1 MARPPALEPLFLETL
16 ARLSDGVVIFDAD
29 ALLRT
34 ANSAFKKMNPRLG
47 SFLSEG
53 TTWDIF
59 LREAQNCGCYP
70 PEICKRLSII
80 EADLIGTMDDGYRVI
95 TPAGPGLSCVIHLNS
110 SSDGGF
116 ILTQT
121 ERANDDVSQEAE
133 SEVEVLLGKV
143 LEACPACL
151 TMSRIGDGQVIYRSP
166 AATAL
171 LGPAKSSFSHFAKRA
186 ERADFIT
193 ALLPDARV
201 DDMRVTG
208 IRADGTEFPAGI
220 SARLIEYRGEDVIV
234 SNMEDLTSILAV
246 QAELA
251 KKRTEVFQAEKMSA
265 LGELL
270 AGVAHELNNPL
281 SIIVGNTE
289 MLIEDLEGTQ
299 HVNRVDKMA
308 TAAER
313 CVKIVRSFLAMARQE
328 PLHPKPT
335 SAHDIVQTALDAV
348 GTLTGNGNLEI
359 SVELPEDLPDLMV
372 DELQISQVVINL
384 LTNAIHA
391 ILDSET
397 GGKIKLTGFSELA
410 TGTVTLSIA
419 DNGPGIDEKIVTR
432 IFDPL
437 FTTKDVGKG
446 TGVGLAFCHRVVSA
460 HGGAIALLQSDTPG
474 AVFNVTLPQALLR

>member
-1 MARPPALEPLFLETL
+1 MTPLLLETL
-16 ARLSDGVVIFDAD
+16 AGLNDGVALFDAD
-29 ALLRT
+29 AQLLT
-34 ANSAFKKMNPRLG
+34 ANRAFRDMNPKLED
-47 SFLSEG
+47 LLNEG
-53 TTWDIF
+53 TSWDIL
-59 LREAQNCGCYP
+59 LREAEIRGIYP
-70 PEICKRLSII
+70 KDVCKRLTII
-80 EADLIGTMDDGYRVI
+80 EADLLGTLDDGHQVI
-95 TPAGPGLSCVIHLNS
+95 TPAGPGHSFVIRLSAR
-110 SSDGGF
+110 SDDGF

-121 ERANDDVSQEAE
+121 ERLEDEGARDAE
-133 SEVEVLLGKV
+133 SEVEVLLSKV

-151 TMSRIGDGQVIYRSP
+151 TMSRIGDGQIIYRSP

-171 LGPAKSSFSHFAKRA
+171 LGQAKSSFSHFAKRA

-208 IRADGTEFPAGI
+208 IRADGSEFPAGI

-234 SNMEDLTSILAV
+234 SNMEDLSSILAV

-251 KKRTEVFQAEKMSA
+251 QKRTQVFQAEKMSA

-289 MLIEDLEGTQ
+289 MLKEDLDGTP
-299 HVNRVDKMA
+299 HTSRIDKMGG
-308 TAAER
+308 AAER

-335 SAHDIVQTALDAV
+335 SAGEIFRTAQDAI
-348 GTLTGNGNLEI
+348 GTLVSEHP
-359 SVELPEDLPDLMV
+359 VEVLIDLPDDLPDMMV
-372 DELQISQVVINL
+372 DELQISQVMINL
-384 LTNAIHA
+384 LTNAVHA
-391 ILDSET
+391 IQDS
-397 GGKIKLTGFSELA
+397 GIGDKITVTGFAAPGS
-410 TGTVTLSIA
+410 GSVTLITA
-419 DNGPGIDEKIVTR
+419 DNGPGVDDKIVTR

-437 FTTKDVGKG
+437 FTTKEVGRG

-460 HGGAIALLQSDTPG
+460 HGGTIELIPKGTPG
-474 AVFNVTLPQALLR
+474 ATFSVTLPQAMRR

>member
-1 MARPPALEPLFLETL
+1 MTTQLTPLFAETL
-16 ARLSDGVVIFDAD
+16 AGLHDGVALFDAE
-29 ALLRT
+29 AYLLT
-34 ANSAFKKMNPRLG
+34 ANAAFRAMNPKLG
-47 SFLSEG
+47 DLLQDG
-53 TTWDIF
+53 TPWDIL
-59 LREAQNCGCYP
+59 LREAENRGCFP
-70 PEICKRLSII
+70 KDVCKRLAII
-80 EADLIGTMDDGYRVI
+80 EADLLGTLDDGHQVVA
-95 TPAGPGLSCVIHLNS
+95 PAGPGLSFVIRLQAS
-110 SSDGGF
+110 SNDGF
-116 ILTQT
+116 ILVQT
-121 ERANDDVSQEAE
+121 ERVEDKGHDDTE
-133 SEVEVLLGKV
+133 SEVEILLSKV

-151 TMSRIGDGQVIYRSP
+151 TMSRIGDGQIIYRSP

-171 LGPAKSSFSHFAKRA
+171 LGAAKSSFSHFAKRA

-193 ALLPDARV
+193 ELLPDARV

-208 IRADGTEFPAGI
+208 IRSDGSEFPASI

-251 KKRTEVFQAEKMSA
+251 QKRTQVFQAEKMSA

-289 MLIEDLEGTQ
+289 MLKEDLDGTP
-299 HVNRVDKMA
+299 HTKRIDKMGG
-308 TAAER
+308 AADR

-335 SAHDIVQTALDAV
+335 AVEVIIQTALDAV
-348 GTLTGNGNLEI
+348 GTLTLESPVDI
-359 SVELPEDLPDLMV
+359 RVDLPDDLPDLMV
-372 DELQISQVVINL
+372 DELQISQVMINL
-384 LTNAIHA
+384 LANALHA
-391 ILDSET
+391 IRDS
-397 GGKIKLTGFSELA
+397 GIGDKIVVTARADTA
-410 TGTVTLSIA
+410 TGNITLITD
-419 DNGPGIDEKIVTR
+419 DNGPGVKEQNVTR

-460 HGGAIALLQSDTPG
+460 HGGTIELIAKTQPG
-474 AVFNVTLPQALLR
+474 AMFNVTLPQAIRR